1 MNSMLNKSANRAR
14 DLFLLGLFLC
24 IPATFISP
32 VTQAQFGLT
41 RFDFAGSQYFAA
53 VCALVILGL
62 SWHLLVLDG
71 VVEFKLRRPSSAAL
85 VLVATSIS
93 VAYSFVISVCHL
105 AGVALIEPDFW
116 WQTLALLT
124 ALLLSRWVESHA
136 IERAASALL
145 QLETALPTT
154 AQKVVGGKTH
164 EVAVEDLSVGEQV
177 RVAWGEVV
185 PVDGVVVSGQANFDA
200 SLLTGESG
208 ARFIGK
214 GDLIYAG
221 LVNDSDESEHKGVTI
236 EVTGVGQETLF
247 ARVAQLVRDAKDSK
261 SKEQLVADRVSGW
274 LFYLAGAVAIA
285 TAIYWFTAGGTS
297 IEFVLNQTISVFS
310 IASVQAIALAI
321 PLACIYA
328 AVRAATTGIVIRRW
342 QGFERA
348 AKLDM
353 LLINKSGV
361 LSQNLRTL
369 TAIKL
374 AETATIRDED
384 RALAMAAAVESESEH
399 PLAKAFMAAAERR
412 ELKLKPAKDF
422 DTSSTAAV
430 SATIE
435 GKEVLVGSPKV
446 LLARNITL
454 HVTDLIW
461 ADNATAAG
469 FSVLC
474 LVVDNNLEALFK
486 VGDVMTASAGAAVF
500 DLQLMRLRL
509 GVVSGDA
516 AGVAGHIAD
525 ALGIKESFAELSA
538 TQKAALVAHLQ
549 ADTSKVGFVGN
560 AIDEAEALAAS
571 DVSFAIGV
579 DAEINAGTPDVALV
593 SNDLS
598 AVVRAIKLS
607 RGLRSASMLNLAF
620 AAIFNALGLA
630 MAAGAFA
637 DLGLV
642 VSPWAAAVL
651 MSLSM
656 LIVSINSQRL
666 RKQQ

>member
-1 MNSMLNKSANRAR
+1 MLNKSANRAR

-53 VCALVILGL
+53 VCALAILGL
-62 SWHLLVLDG
+62 SWQLLVLDG
-71 VVEFKLRRPSSAAL
+71 VSEFKFRKPGAAAL
-85 VLVATSIS
+85 VLVATVIS
-93 VAYSFVISVCHL
+93 VAYSVVISVCHL
-105 AGVALIEPDFW
+105 ASVALIEPDFW

-124 ALLLSRWVESHA
+124 ALLLSRWVESYA
-136 IERAASALL
+136 IDTAASALIE
-145 QLETALPTT
+145 LEAVLPSTAK
-154 AQKVVGGKTH
+154 KVVAGQTLS
-164 EVAVEDLSVGEQV
+164 VAVEDLSVGD
-177 RVAWGEVV
+177 RILVAQGETV
-185 PVDGVVVSGQANFDA
+185 PVDGVVVSGLADFDA

-208 ARFIGK
+208 SRFIAQ
-214 GDLIYAG
+214 GDFIYAG
-221 LVNDSDESEHKGVTI
+221 LVNESDEREHKGVTI
-236 EVTGVGQETLF
+236 EVTGLGQETLF
-247 ARVAQLVRDAKDSK
+247 ARAAQLVRDAKDSK
-261 SKEQLVADRVSGW
+261 SKEQLVADRVSGL
-274 LFYLAGAVAIA
+274 LFYLAAAVAIA
-285 TAIYWFTAGGTS
+285 TAVFWLTAGGTS
-297 IEFVLNQTISVFS
+297 IEFVLSQVISVFA
-310 IASVQAIALAI
+310 IASVQGIALAI

-328 AVRAATTGIVIRRW
+328 AIRAATSGIVIRRW

-369 TAIKL
+369 TVTKL

-384 RALAMAAAVESESEH
+384 RALAMATAVESESEH
-399 PLAKAFMAAAERR
+399 PLAKAFMVATDRR
-412 ELKLKPAKDF
+412 GLKLKPANDF
-422 DTSSTAAV
+422 QTMSAAAV
-430 SATIE
+430 RATVD
-435 GKEVLVGSPKV
+435 GKDVLVGSPKV

-461 ADNATAAG
+461 ADNATSAG

-509 GVVSGDA
+509 GVVTGDA
-516 AGVAGHIAD
+516 AGVAKHIAN
-525 ALGIKESFAELSA
+525 ALGIKECFAELSA
-538 TQKAALVAHLQ
+538 TQKAALVSHLQ
-549 ADTSKVGFVGN
+549 ADTSKVGLVGN
-560 AIDEAEALAAS
+560 AIDEAESFAAS

-579 DAEINAGTPDVALV
+579 DADIEAGSVDVALV
-593 SNDLS
+593 SNDLN

-607 RGLRSASMLNLAF
+607 RGLRRASMSNLVF
-620 AAIFNALGLA
+620 AAVFNALGLVI
-630 MAAGAFA
+630 AAGAFA

>member
-1 MNSMLNKSANRAR
+1 
-14 DLFLLGLFLC
+14 
-24 IPATFISP
+24 
-32 VTQAQFGLT
+32 
-41 RFDFAGSQYFAA
+41 
-53 VCALVILGL
+53 
-62 SWHLLVLDG
+62 
-71 VVEFKLRRPSSAAL
+71 
-85 VLVATSIS
+85 
-93 VAYSFVISVCHL
+93 VISVCHL

-145 QLETALPTT
+145 QLENALPST

-164 EVAVEDLSVGEQV
+164 EVALEELSVGEQV
-177 RVAWGEVV
+177 RVAWGETV

-208 ARFIGK
+208 TRFIGK

-221 LVNDSDESEHKGVTI
+221 LVNESDESEHKGVTI

-247 ARVAQLVRDAKDSK
+247 ARAAQLVRDAKDSK
-261 SKEQLVADRVSGW
+261 SKEQLIADRVSGW
-274 LFYLAGAVAIA
+274 LFFLAGVVALA
-285 TAIYWFTAGGTS
+285 TAIYWLTAGGTS

-384 RALAMAAAVESESEH
+384 RALALAAAVESESEH

-422 DTSSTAAV
+422 QTSSTAAV

-486 VGDVMTASAGAAVF
+486 VGDVITASAGAAVF

-509 GVVSGDA
+509 GVVTGDA
-516 AGVAGHIAD
+516 AGVAKHIAD

-571 DVSFAIGV
+571 QVSFAIGV
-579 DAEINAGTPDVALV
+579 DAEINAGTPDIALV

-607 RGLRSASMLNLAF
+607 RGLRRASMLNLAF
-620 AAIFNALGLA
+620 AAIFNALGLV

>member
-24 IPATFISP
+24 IPATVISP

-53 VCALVILGL
+53 VCAVAILGL
-62 SWHLLVLDG
+62 SWQLLVLDG
-71 VVEFKLRRPSSAAL
+71 VVEFKLRKPGSAAL
-85 VLVATSIS
+85 VLIASSIS

-105 AGVALIEPDFW
+105 AGVALLEPDFW

-124 ALLLSRWVESHA
+124 ALLLSRWVEGYA
-136 IERAASALL
+136 IERAASALIE
-145 QLETALPTT
+145 LERVLPST
-154 AQKVVGGKTH
+154 AQKVVAGQTLA
-164 EVAVEDLSVGEQV
+164 VAVEELSVGDRV
-177 RVAWGEVV
+177 LVAWGEVV

-208 ARFIGK
+208 TRFIGK

-247 ARVAQLVRDAKDSK
+247 ARAAQLVRDAKDSK

-274 LFYLAGAVAIA
+274 LFYLAAAVAIV
-285 TAIYWFTAGGTS
+285 TAVFWYAAGDTS
-297 IEFVLNQTISVFS
+297 IEFVLSQVISVFA
-310 IASVQAIALAI
+310 IASVQGIALAI
-321 PLACIYA
+321 PLACIYT

-369 TAIKL
+369 TIIKL

-384 RALAMAAAVESESEH
+384 LALAMATAVESESDH
-399 PLAKAFMAAAERR
+399 PLAKAFMVATDRR
-412 ELKLKPAKDF
+412 GLKLKPAKDF
-422 DTSSTAAV
+422 QTL
-430 SATIE
+430 SATAVRATID
-435 GKEVLVGSPKV
+435 GKDVLVGSPKV

-461 ADNATAAG
+461 ADNTTAAG

-509 GVVSGDA
+509 GVVTGDA
-516 AGVAGHIAD
+516 AGVAKHIAD

-538 TQKAALVAHLQ
+538 TQKAALVKHLQ
-549 ADTSKVGFVGN
+549 ADTSKVGLVGN
-560 AIDEAEALAAS
+560 AIDEAESLAAS

-579 DAEINAGTPDVALV
+579 DADIEAGSVDVALV

-607 RGLRSASMLNLAF
+607 RGLSRASMSNLVF
-620 AAIFNALGLA
+620 AAVFNALGLFI
-630 MAAGAFA
+630 AAGAFA

>member
-1 MNSMLNKSANRAR
+1 MLNKSANRAR

-24 IPATFISP
+24 IPATFISR
-32 VTQAQFGLT
+32 VTQTQFGLT
-41 RFDFAGSQYFAA
+41 RFDFVGSQYFAA
-53 VCALVILGL
+53 VCAVAILGL
-62 SWHLLVLDG
+62 ARRMLVLDG
-71 VVEFKLRRPSSAAL
+71 LAEFKLRKPSSAAL
-85 VLVATSIS
+85 VLIASSIS

-105 AGVALIEPDFW
+105 AGVALLEPDFW

-124 ALLLSRWVESHA
+124 ALLLSRWVEGHA
-136 IERAASALL
+136 IERAASALIE
-145 QLETALPTT
+145 LETILPST
-154 AQKVVGGKTH
+154 AQKVVAGQTR
-164 EVAVEDLSVGEQV
+164 EVAVEDLSVGDRV
-177 RVAWGEVV
+177 LVAWGETV
-185 PVDGVVVSGQANFDA
+185 PVDGVVVSGLADFDA

-208 ARFIGK
+208 ARFIAK

-221 LVNDSDESEHKGVTI
+221 LVNDSDEPEHKGVTI
-236 EVTGVGQETLF
+236 EVTGLGQETLF
-247 ARVAQLVRDAKDSK
+247 ARAAQLVRDAKDSK

-274 LFYLAGAVAIA
+274 LFYLASAVAIA
-285 TAIYWFTAGGTS
+285 TAVFWLTAGGTS
-297 IEFVLNQTISVFS
+297 IEFVLNKTISVFA
-310 IASVQAIALAI
+310 IASVEGIALAI

-328 AVRAATTGIVIRRW
+328 AIRAATSGIVIRRW

-369 TAIKL
+369 TVTKL

-384 RALAMAAAVESESEH
+384 RALAIAASVEGASEH
-399 PLAKAFMAAAERR
+399 ALAKAIMAAAERK

-422 DTSSTAAV
+422 QTLSATAV
-430 SATIE
+430 SATID
-435 GKEVLVGSPKV
+435 GKDVLVGSPKV

-461 ADNATAAG
+461 ADNATSAG

-486 VGDVMTASAGAAVF
+486 VGDVMTPSAGAAVF

-509 GVVSGDA
+509 GVVTGDA
-516 AGVAGHIAD
+516 AGVAKHIAD

-538 TQKAALVAHLQ
+538 TQKAALVKHLQ
-549 ADTSKVGFVGN
+549 ADTSKVGLVGN
-560 AIDEAEALAAS
+560 AIDEAESLAAS

-579 DAEINAGTPDVALV
+579 DAEIEAGSVDVALV

-607 RGLRSASMLNLAF
+607 RGLRRASMLNLAF
-620 AAIFNALGLA
+620 AAVFNALGLFI
-630 MAAGAFA
+630 AAGAFA

>member
-1 MNSMLNKSANRAR
+1 
-14 DLFLLGLFLC
+14 
-24 IPATFISP
+24 
-32 VTQAQFGLT
+32 
-41 RFDFAGSQYFAA
+41 
-53 VCALVILGL
+53 
-62 SWHLLVLDG
+62 
-71 VVEFKLRRPSSAAL
+71 
-85 VLVATSIS
+85 
-93 VAYSFVISVCHL
+93 
-105 AGVALIEPDFW
+105 
-116 WQTLALLT
+116 
-124 ALLLSRWVESHA
+124 
-136 IERAASALL
+136 
-145 QLETALPTT
+145 
-154 AQKVVGGKTH
+154 
-164 EVAVEDLSVGEQV
+164 
-177 RVAWGEVV
+177 
-185 PVDGVVVSGQANFDA
+185 
-200 SLLTGESG
+200 
-208 ARFIGK
+208 
-214 GDLIYAG
+214 
-221 LVNDSDESEHKGVTI
+221 
-236 EVTGVGQETLF
+236 
-247 ARVAQLVRDAKDSK
+247 LVRDAKDSK

-274 LFYLAGAVAIA
+274 LFYLAAAVAIA
-285 TAIYWFTAGGTS
+285 TAVFWLTAGGTS
-297 IEFVLNQTISVFS
+297 IEFVLSQVISVFA
-310 IASVQAIALAI
+310 IASVQGIALAI

-328 AVRAATTGIVIRRW
+328 AIRAATSGIVIRRW

-369 TAIKL
+369 TASKL

-384 RALAMAAAVESESEH
+384 RALAIAASVQGASEH
-399 PLAKAFMAAAERR
+399 ALAKAFMVATDRR
-412 ELKLKPAKDF
+412 GLKLKPAKDF
-422 DTSSTAAV
+422 QTL
-430 SATIE
+430 SATAVRATID
-435 GKEVLVGSPKV
+435 GKDVLVGSPKV

-500 DLQLMRLRL
+500 DLQQMRLRL
-509 GVVSGDA
+509 GVVTGDA
-516 AGVAGHIAD
+516 AGVAKHIAD

-538 TQKAALVAHLQ
+538 TQKAALVSHLQ
-549 ADTSKVGFVGN
+549 ADTSKVGLVGN
-560 AIDEAEALAAS
+560 AIDEAESLAAS

-579 DAEINAGTPDVALV
+579 DAEIEAGSVDVALV
-593 SNDLS
+593 SNNLS

-607 RGLRSASMLNLAF
+607 RGLRRASMLNLAF
-620 AAIFNALGLA
+620 AAISNALGLFI
-630 MAAGAFA
+630 AAGAFA